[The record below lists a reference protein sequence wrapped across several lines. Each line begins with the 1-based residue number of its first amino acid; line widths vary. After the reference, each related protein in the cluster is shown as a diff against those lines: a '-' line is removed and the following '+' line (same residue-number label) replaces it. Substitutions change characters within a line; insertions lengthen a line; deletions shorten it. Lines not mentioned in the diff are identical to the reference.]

1 MPSRRTRGGLRD
13 AEDGAV
19 YPGRYRSLLPGDLA
33 PLRVADGWR
42 RLRLRRQRGDQL
54 VPGVEQFRLVN
65 DVVAVED
72 GAATCVVDCPSREH
86 ECHDLPCV
94 GRQCV
99 EHGRQSGALFVGQAL
114 SSG

>member
-1 MPSRRTRGGLRD
+1 M
-13 AEDGAV
+13 
-19 YPGRYRSLLPGDLA
+19 LPGDLA

-54 VPGVEQFRLVN
+54 VPGVEQFLLVN

-94 GRQCV
+94 VRQCV